1 MNLHAPQQSTTGLPT
16 TGRML
21 LIGLC
26 ALILCSCRG
35 PIQSRHGE
43 QMLPAPYGDRTLPPS
58 AFAGPMANYV
68 ATDPPVGP
76 RVGPPGMEQGVP
88 LAYRPGGPW
97 APPGM
102 SQPWP
107 ADEYLRDGGDRGMPA
122 EVSEQWEVLGLE
134 LEDTIAHYD
143 TVEGERIVEPSNRV
157 HIYSPRFGA
166 VRQVVSLR
174 ANEQRRRSV
183 GIHVPTTLVGPTTV
197 QLVADG
203 KQNIQAE
210 RQIGTR
216 SAVDFRAR
224 QGDGLLSSQIGAWGF
239 QQDTFLPY
247 ENIRV
252 IRQGVLEGTEMAWLA
267 RGHTAAV
274 AWTHEQAV
282 QIILDHRAAMA
293 ETAHESIESVYT
305 VKQPPANPKLR
316 VIKVASTG
324 AAEPGEEVFFTIRF
338 DNVGNQVIG
347 NVTIIDNLT
356 TRLQYVDGSA
366 QCSLDA
372 EFSTQPNEGD
382 SLAIR
387 CEVTDPLEPGEGGVL
402 RFRCTVR

>member
-1 MNLHAPQQSTTGLPT
+1 MNLHATRQTTQRGPT
-16 TGRML
+16 TWRML

-43 QMLPAPYGDRTLPPS
+43 QALPVSYDRQTLPPA
-58 AFAGPMANYV
+58 AFAGPMANHV
-68 ATDPPVGP
+68 ATDPP
-76 RVGPPGMEQGVP
+76 VGPPGMEQGVP
-88 LAYRPGGPW
+88 LAYMPAGPW

-107 ADEYLRDGGDRGMPA
+107 ADEYLRDGGDRGLPA

-134 LEDTIAHYD
+134 LEDTIAHFD
-143 TVEGERIVEPSNRV
+143 TVEGERVVEPSNRV

-174 ANEQRRRSV
+174 ANEQRRRSAGV
-183 GIHVPTTLVGPTTV
+183 YVPETLVGPTTV
-197 QLVADG
+197 QIVTAG

-210 RQIGTR
+210 RQIGTK
-216 SAVDFRAR
+216 SAVDFRTR
-224 QGDGLLSSQIGAWGF
+224 QGDGVLSSKIGVGAF
-239 QQDTFLPY
+239 HQDIFLPY

-282 QIILDHRAAMA
+282 QIVLDHRAAMA
-293 ETAHESIESVYT
+293 ETAHESLESVYT

-324 AAEPGEEVFFTIRF
+324 AAEPGEEVSFTIRF

-372 EFSTQPNEGD
+372 EFSTQTNEGD
-382 SLAIR
+382 SLAVR
-387 CEVTDPLEPGEGGVL
+387 CEVADPLEPGEGGIL
-402 RFRCTVR
+402 RFRCIVR

>member
-1 MNLHAPQQSTTGLPT
+1 MNLHAVHQSTTGLPT
-16 TGRML
+16 IGRML

-35 PIQSRHGE
+35 PIQSPQGE
-43 QMLPAPYGDRTLPPS
+43 HAMRVPYDNQTLPPE
-58 AFAGPMANYV
+58 AFAGPMAGQV
-68 ATDPPVGP
+68 AINPP
-76 RVGPPGMEQGVP
+76 VGPPGMEQGVP
-88 LAYRPGGPW
+88 LAYTPTGPW
-97 APPGM
+97 APSGM

-107 ADEYLRDGGDRGMPA
+107 ADEYLHDGGDQGLPA

-143 TVEGERIVEPSNRV
+143 TVEGERVVEPSNRV

-174 ANEQRRRSV
+174 ANEQHRRLA
-183 GIHVPTTLVGPTTV
+183 GIHLPETLVGPTTV
-197 QLVADG
+197 QVVTDS

-210 RQIGTR
+210 RQIGMK
-216 SAVDFRAR
+216 SAVDFRTR
-224 QGDGLLSSQIGAWGF
+224 QGDGVLSSKVGVGGF

-247 ENIRV
+247 ENICV
-252 IRQGVLEGTEMAWLA
+252 IRQGVFEGTEMAWLA

-274 AWTHEQAV
+274 AWTHNQAV

-293 ETAHESIESVYT
+293 ETAHESVESVYT
-305 VKQPPANPKLR
+305 VKQPPASPKLR

-324 AAEPGEEVFFTIRF
+324 AAEPGEEVSFTIRF

-372 EFSTQPNEGD
+372 EFSTETNEGD
-382 SLAIR
+382 SLAVR
-387 CEVTDPLEPGEGGVL
+387 CEVADPIEPGKGGIL